1 MDPVSRPIFRSFH
14 VSEDH
19 MSFFTALV
27 TSKIAAGVL
36 AGGALAAGGTVAAHS
51 GTPSAPPEQGTHAAV
66 GATAADEAGTEH
78 NAGVPDTADAAVQ
91 PESGA
96 GAGDEA
102 VVASGGKNT
111 ARGDGSNT
119 SGATP
124 SHDKAAPAG
133 PDATGPAA
141 YGLCTAFTKG
151 GLDTSSVAYQSL
163 SAAAGGTGSIGS
175 YCETVAAPGESAS
188 HGPGTSGNSAA
199 PHTATPQKPANAQAG
214 LAHKPSTAGGGL
226 SNKPS
231 KAGKP

>member
-1 MDPVSRPIFRSFH
+1 
-14 VSEDH
+14 

-36 AGGALAAGGTVAAHS
+36 AGGALAAGATVAAHS
-51 GTPSAPPEQGTHAAV
+51 GTLPAPPEQGTHAAV
-66 GATAADEAGTEH
+66 GSTAADDAGTEH
-78 NAGVPDTADAAVQ
+78 NAGVPEAAL
-91 PESGA
+91 
-96 GAGDEA
+96 
-102 VVASGGKNT
+102 ASGGKDT

-124 SHDKAAPAG
+124 SQDKAAPAG

-141 YGLCTAFTKG
+141 YGLCTAFTNG

-163 SAAAGGTGSIGS
+163 SAAAGGNGSIGS

-188 HGPGTSGNSAA
+188 HRSGASGNPAA
-199 PHTATPQKPANAQAG
+199 PHTATPQEPANAQTG

-231 KAGKP
+231 RAGKP